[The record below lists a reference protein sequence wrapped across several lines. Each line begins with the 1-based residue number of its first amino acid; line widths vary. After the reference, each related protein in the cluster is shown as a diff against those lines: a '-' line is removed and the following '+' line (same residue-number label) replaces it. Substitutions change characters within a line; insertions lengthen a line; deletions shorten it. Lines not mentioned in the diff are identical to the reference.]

1 MADKKQKQKKEK
13 PVYIDDGRT
22 IADMSGIQGGA
33 SRFFQDNGPSYSS
46 FKDKWITF
54 WDAFRM
60 MLLPTAVFGGAL
72 LVLFGLMW
80 LFFKIM

>member
-1 MADKKQKQKKEK
+1 MAEKKQKKEK

-46 FKDKWITF
+46 FKDKWLTF

-60 MLLPTAVFGGAL
+60 MLLPTLVFGVAL
-72 LVLFGLMW
+72 LVLFGIMW
-80 LFFKIM
+80 LLFKIM